1 MPPLSI
7 VIITKNEERNIGR
20 CLKSVKDIAD
30 DIVVVDSFS
39 EDATEE
45 ICKSYHVNFIKH
57 QWEGYSATKNF
68 ANDQARHDW
77 ILSLDAD
84 EALSD
89 ELIQSI
95 SKIKALPLPAH
106 YKFSRLTN
114 YCGKWIRHCGWY
126 PDYRYRFFDRRTTHW
141 EGLIHEKLN
150 FAPDAKFE
158 LLQGDCLHYSY
169 YSTAEH
175 WAQAKK
181 FSELAALD
189 LFQNKKKSDLLKMFF
204 SPVIKFIKHYFL
216 KLGFMDGSSGLRI
229 SYISAWATFHKY
241 RTLKSLEINSQ

>member
-68 ANDQARHDW
+68 ANDQAKHDW

-106 YKFSRLTN
+106 YKFSRL
-114 YCGKWIRHCGWY
+114 
-126 PDYRYRFFDRRTTHW
+126 
-141 EGLIHEKLN
+141 
-150 FAPDAKFE
+150 
-158 LLQGDCLHYSY
+158 
-169 YSTAEH
+169 
-175 WAQAKK
+175 
-181 FSELAALD
+181 
-189 LFQNKKKSDLLKMFF
+189 
-204 SPVIKFIKHYFL
+204 
-216 KLGFMDGSSGLRI
+216 
-229 SYISAWATFHKY
+229 
-241 RTLKSLEINSQ
+241 